1 VNDHVDVG
9 EQGSETWLTAVLR
22 GPDGMPSAVWERL
35 EATLKAESDARASGE
50 GAASMSSVN
59 MATVN
64 MATVTEL
71 APRRRRSLLTGLV
84 AAALVLVA
92 VGIVVPVTRGSDA
105 GPDSIVAA
113 EASDSFAIE
122 NTTSGLAPASDPGSP
137 SRQVVAS
144 GIDYSDES
152 MPSDIQQVVDSIGAS
167 SARLIADVTPDTSM
181 TEGRDGF
188 TSSLPTLRSCLA
200 WLTGSDRVQALFVDR
215 ATYKGSPAAVVVVP
229 VSAGVSMLESLEVW
243 VVSLDCTQ
251 KGSSILGHD
260 MVSLSSN

>member
-1 VNDHVDVG
+1 MNDHVDVG
-9 EQGSETWLTAVLR
+9 EQGSETWLTAILR
-22 GPDGMPSAVWERL
+22 GPDVMPSAVWERL
-35 EATLKAESDARASGE
+35 ESGLKAESNARSSGQ
-50 GAASMSSVN
+50 VP
-59 MATVN
+59 AT

-92 VGIVVPVTRGSDA
+92 VGIAVPVMRGSDA
-105 GPDSIVAA
+105 DPDSVVAA
-113 EASDSFAIE
+113 KESDSFAIE
-122 NTTSGLAPASDPGSP
+122 NATPGLAPASDPDSP

-152 MPSDIQQVVDSIGAS
+152 MPVDIRQVVDSIGAS
-167 SARLIADVTPDTSM
+167 SARLIADVTPDASP

-200 WLTGSDRVQALFVDR
+200 WLTGSDRIQALFVDR
-215 ATYKGSPAAVVVVP
+215 ATYKGLPAAVVVVP
-229 VSAGVSMLESLEVW
+229 ASAGVSILESLEVW

-251 KGSSILGHD
+251 NDSSILGHD
-260 MVSLSSN
+260 MVSLTSN